1 MKFTYAPGDK
11 PVPGYILRR
20 GLGRGGIGEV
30 YLADSERGKEVALKL
45 VQRHLDVELR
55 GVRQCL
61 NFKHPNLVVVYDI
74 LKLDND
80 DHWIVMEYVAGETLA
95 DVIVRH
101 PHGMPPQEILHWLRG
116 ICAGVSYLHNRGI
129 VHRDLK
135 PANLFIEK
143 DLVKIGDYGLSK
155 FISASQRSGHTES
168 VGTVYYMAP
177 EMSRGRYGKEVDQ
190 YALGVML
197 YQMLTG
203 RLPFDGE
210 SSGEILMKHLVGN
223 PDLTGLATPYRAVV
237 ARLLNKDPQKRFP
250 SVAEALGQLLDQ
262 VPAGQSDRQS
272 APTESH
278 PGFDPEEQHG
288 EDAAA
293 DKPNCDSAW
302 SGKKLAAF
310 LAMFGRKAWTKSREA
325 GAEHSEKSDFDR
337 AKLIQVMVENG
348 ITVAEEI
355 AQVFQ
360 TLGEGP
366 EHDWLDKANAVQL
379 LAEKGKEAKE
389 IIALLKALRNRP
401 GQDISPRIRALQIL
415 LDHGIEDASDISR
428 ILRALDDSTGKDLS
442 GRVTAVQIMVEHGI
456 EGSDDIERILDA
468 LGEHP
473 AFVLTDKLTVLQLL
487 VENGIDDSADI
498 TRILHALCK
507 HPGQDSSAR
516 LRAVQV
522 LVEHGMEDSADIARV
537 LSALAK
543 CPGPDL
549 VAEVRAIESMV
560 ENNMDGEAIARVL
573 HLLCECPE
581 HDLASKVQ
589 AVQSMVSEGM
599 EISDIER
606 SMRGH

>member
-1 MKFTYAPGDK
+1 MKFAYAPGDK

-95 DVIVRH
+95 DVLVRH
-101 PHGMPPQEILHWLRG
+101 PNGMPPQGVLHWLRG
-116 ICAGVSYLHNRGI
+116 ICAGVSYLHNHGI

-143 DLVKIGDYGLSK
+143 EVIKLGDYGLSK

-210 SSGEILMKHLVGN
+210 SAGEILMKHLVGD
-223 PDLTGLATPYRAVV
+223 PSLTGLANPYRAVV

-250 SVAEALGQLLDQ
+250 SVAEALGQLIDQ
-262 VPAGQSDRQS
+262 VSAGQCDHQS
-272 APTESH
+272 GPTQSH
-278 PGFDPEEQHG
+278 PGIDSG
-288 EDAAA
+288 EPVGEGTA
-293 DKPNCDSAW
+293 DKPYDESPW
-302 SGKKLAAF
+302 SGGKLAAF
-310 LAMFGRKAWTKSREA
+310 LAMFGRKAWTESHEG
-325 GAEHSEKSDFDR
+325 GAEHSEKTDLDR
-337 AKLIQVMVENG
+337 AKLIQILVENG

-360 TLGEGP
+360 TLGDGP
-366 EHDWLDKANAVQL
+366 EDDWLAKANAVQL
-379 LAEKGKEAKE
+379 MAEKGKETKE
-389 IIALLKALRNRP
+389 IIALLKALRKRP

-428 ILRALDDSTGKDLS
+428 VLRALDDRTGKDLS
-442 GRVTAVQIMVEHGI
+442 DRVKAVQIMVENGI
-456 EGSDDIERILDA
+456 EGGEDIERILDA

-473 AFVLTDKLTVLQLL
+473 AFALSGKLTVLRLL
-487 VENGIDDSADI
+487 LENGIGDSADI
-498 TRILHALCK
+498 TRVLHALYK
-507 HPGQDSSAR
+507 NRGQDPSAKI
-516 LRAVQV
+516 RAVQH

-537 LSALAK
+537 LNALAK
-543 CPGPDL
+543 CPGPNLD
-549 VAEVRAIESMV
+549 AAVRAIESMA

-581 HDLASKVQ
+581 HDLATKAH
-589 AVQSMVSEGM
+589 AVRSMASEGM
-599 EISDIER
+599 EVSDIER
-606 SMRGH
+606 LIRGH